1 METFSVGMSEIV
13 VRKGAAKFLCLGLG
27 SCIGVAI
34 YDPKADVSGMI
45 HVMLPAAFPDRPVE
59 QIGKFADTG
68 IPALLMAMEKMGANK
83 RNMKVAIAGG
93 AQVFKFNNTGTNQL
107 DIGRRN
113 GEAVIEQLTKAG
125 LKILAKDIGGS
136 HGRTVTFTVPD
147 GKVEVKTLSQGV
159 SELCNLA
166 DNRERSAA

>member
-1 METFSVGMSEIV
+1 MSEIV

-45 HVMLPAAFPDRPVE
+45 HVMLPAAFPDRPVD

-83 RNMKVAIAGG
+83 RYMRVAIAGG
-93 AQVFKFNNTGTNQL
+93 AQV
-107 DIGRRN
+107 
-113 GEAVIEQLTKAG
+113 
-125 LKILAKDIGGS
+125 
-136 HGRTVTFTVPD
+136 
-147 GKVEVKTLSQGV
+147 
-159 SELCNLA
+159 
-166 DNRERSAA
+166 

>member
-1 METFSVGMSEIV
+1 
-13 VRKGAAKFLCLGLG
+13 
-27 SCIGVAI
+27 
-34 YDPKADVSGMI
+34 
-45 HVMLPAAFPDRPVE
+45 
-59 QIGKFADTG
+59 
-68 IPALLMAMEKMGANK
+68 MAMEKMGANK
-83 RNMKVAIAGG
+83 RYMRVAIAGG
-93 AQVFKFNNTGTNQL
+93 AQVFKFNNTGANNL

-125 LKILAKDIGGS
+125 LRILAKDIGGT

-159 SELCNLA
+159 AELCYLA

>member
-1 METFSVGMSEIV
+1 MEIFGVGMSEIV
-13 VRKGAAKFLCLGLG
+13 VRKGPAKFLCLGLG
-27 SCIGVAI
+27 SCVGVAI
-34 YDPKADVSGMI
+34 YDPKSDVSGMI
-45 HVMLPAAFPDRPVE
+45 HVMLPAAFPDRPVD

-83 RNMKVAIAGG
+83 RYMRVAIAGG
-93 AQVFKFNNTGTNQL
+93 AQVFKFNNAGANNL

-125 LKILAKDIGGS
+125 LRIQAKDIGGS
-136 HGRTVTFTVPD
+136 HGRTLTFTVPD

-159 SELCNLA
+159 AELCCLA